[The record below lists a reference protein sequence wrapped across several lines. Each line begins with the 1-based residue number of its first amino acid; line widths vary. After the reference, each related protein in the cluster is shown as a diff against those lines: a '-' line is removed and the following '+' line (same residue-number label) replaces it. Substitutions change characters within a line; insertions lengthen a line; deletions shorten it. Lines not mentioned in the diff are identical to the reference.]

1 MNHLSRKQIQQIQHM
16 FPSFAHL
23 PAESW
28 EAAQLLSIN
37 PATSHSI
44 REGHILQHAMFIVS
58 GQIRVFK
65 LSQTGREITLYRVHS
80 GQCCVLMMA
89 SILGETEYE
98 ASVAIEEETDVL
110 LLPVSV
116 FRDWMN
122 TIKPIRQYIYKQF
135 IDRMT
140 NVTKLLENIAFQ
152 PLPYRIAD
160 YLISEF
166 VKGDCLRL
174 THEQLA
180 IEIGTSR
187 EVITRILKSFA
198 EQGAIEL
205 SRGKIIILDRG
216 ILNRIIKQHL

>member
-1 MNHLSRKQIQQIQHM
+1 
-16 FPSFAHL
+16 
-23 PAESW
+23 
-28 EAAQLLSIN
+28 
-37 PATSHSI
+37 
-44 REGHILQHAMFIVS
+44 
-58 GQIRVFK
+58 
-65 LSQTGREITLYRVHS
+65 
-80 GQCCVLMMA
+80 MA

-140 NVTKLLENIAFQ
+140 NVTKLLDNIAFQ